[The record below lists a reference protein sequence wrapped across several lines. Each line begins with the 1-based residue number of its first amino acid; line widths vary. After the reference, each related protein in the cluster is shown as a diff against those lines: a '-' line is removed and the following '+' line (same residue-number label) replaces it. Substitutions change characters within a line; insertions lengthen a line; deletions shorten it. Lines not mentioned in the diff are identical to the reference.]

1 MADANLIAL
10 IKELREKTG
19 AGMMDCKN
27 ALAENGNDIDK
38 SVEYLRKKGMVKL
51 ANRASRTASE
61 GLTNVYVCE
70 KCGKA
75 VILEINCETDF
86 VSASDQFKKLLADVT
101 GLLLEKQP
109 KNLDEAKSLTAQ
121 LFLDVGMAVREKLE
135 LRRFALVEKKAEQGY
150 GTYIHMGGKISVLV
164 ILSKENA
171 ELAKPLAMHIAANNP
186 LYVAVKDIPA
196 SDKEAALKVAQDEVA
211 ADPKI
216 AGKPDAVK
224 AKIAEAKVDKRLE
237 EKCLT
242 LQPYL
247 LDETKTV
254 GDVLKDAGLE
264 VVSFVRYQVG
274 EGIAKNPDEA
284 K

>member
-51 ANRASRTASE
+51 ANRASRTAAE
-61 GLTNVYVCE
+61 GLTNVYVCS

-86 VSASDQFKKLLADVT
+86 VSASDQFKKLLSDVT
-101 GLLLEKQP
+101 NILLEKQP
-109 KNLDEAKSLTAQ
+109 KTLEEAKSLTAQ

-135 LRRFALVEKKAEQGY
+135 LRRFALLEKKPEQAY
-150 GTYIHMGGKISVLV
+150 GTYIHMGGKISVIV
-164 ILSKENA
+164 VLSKADED
-171 ELAKPLAMHIAANNP
+171 LAKPLAMHIAANNP
-186 LYVAVKDIPA
+186 LYIAVKDIPA
-196 SDKEAALKVAQDEVA
+196 SDKAAALKVSQDEVA

-216 AGKPDAVK
+216 AGKPEAVK

-247 LDETKTV
+247 LDETKKV
-254 GDVLKDAGLE
+254 GDVLKDAGVE

-274 EGIAKNPDEA
+274 EGVAKNPEEA